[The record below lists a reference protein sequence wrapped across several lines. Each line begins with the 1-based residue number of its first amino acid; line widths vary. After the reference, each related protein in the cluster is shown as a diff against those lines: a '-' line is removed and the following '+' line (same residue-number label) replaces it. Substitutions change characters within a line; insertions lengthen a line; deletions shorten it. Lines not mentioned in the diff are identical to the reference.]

1 MTLVVAGMGLI
12 LDRLIK
18 TLALKEIVKISKNQS
33 LFFFD
38 INQRWLII
46 ATSLIIAV
54 LSVALIKERQN
65 KSKSLSMGYWLII
78 LGGLS
83 NLFDR
88 IVYGYVI
95 DTIPLFSFSVFN
107 LADVMVISGSAL
119 ILIKI
124 LDFKKARDLLNWFPK
139 VNLDE
144 GLKKTFEWYNNYL
157 NVNH

>member
-124 LDFKKARDLLNWFPK
+124 LDFKKARRLLARVDK
-139 VNLDE
+139 I
-144 GLKKTFEWYNNYL
+144 
-157 NVNH
+157 